1 MRKFS
6 VKNSLS
12 EYKVVISNKW
22 MKGGH
27 VIQQGQNKT
36 LIDRKNKP
44 PKIIKNTKKQ
54 KEWESVSMYWKISE
68 FESTELT
75 NVLST

>member
-6 VKNSLS
+6 VKNSLG

-54 KEWESVSMYWKISE
+54 KEWESVSMY
-68 FESTELT
+68 
-75 NVLST
+75 